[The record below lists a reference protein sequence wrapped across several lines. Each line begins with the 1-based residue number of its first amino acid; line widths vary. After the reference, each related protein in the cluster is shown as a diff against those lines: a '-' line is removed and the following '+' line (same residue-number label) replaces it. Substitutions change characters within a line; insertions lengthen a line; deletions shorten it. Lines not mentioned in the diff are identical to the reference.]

1 MALCTRCGRQAEPG
15 AEFCQGCVG
24 SSAADAVDQPMTA
37 PAMAAADYLR
47 PFAAEGTSPAL
58 LRETQG
64 PDYWTDPGI
73 DRIPGYPEPVASG
86 QSPSSE
92 PPSGDE
98 AFADDPSYPAPDD
111 QPYEGPPDD
120 AYNSGGGNVAPR
132 RPEYLPAPGQA
143 FTVGGQRYA
152 PPGSPQGMLQPY
164 GPADAPYAEGQ
175 ERYPIPGA
183 PYAGD
188 RDLGTLAGPPY
199 APVQDRDT
207 PAGPPP
213 YAPVQDRDTPAG
225 PPPYAPVQDRDTPA
239 GPHFTFGPQR
249 YPPAAEQY
257 PAPADAYPAY
267 PAGQRSAPA
276 GGPVSE
282 PGYYPAGQPYQASTG
297 YLPPGAH
304 WDATSPED
312 RTGLDP
318 VRYPDPLLY
327 PSTAAPT
334 GPSDPAAAPVP
345 ADPGLSD
352 PARAAGRGWGAS
364 TRRLLRRRAAAG
376 PEPDYG
382 EQWPAAGL
390 PGQPYAAPH
399 VPGGGV
405 PGAGP
410 ALAMAATQADRG
422 GPVWAGTGPADA
434 RLADAVDPMLA
445 ADSYADEGAEPDR
458 FLTGRRPGQA
468 RWIAFAGAAI
478 VLIIASAGAAIV
490 LSHHSPPARTAGSGR
505 APASAGAP
513 APTPTTSPLV
523 TVAPAAAGAA
533 QAHAIEAFLTA
544 YFTAINEHDFAAY
557 RSLFSAGQRGGL
569 SATAFARGYGSS
581 QDSQATLR
589 SIAVPAAGKVV
600 ATVSFVSHQQAAD
613 SATHSS
619 CTSWTISLFLIK
631 QAGTYVIHT
640 PPASYGA
647 TAAACS

>member
-1 MALCTRCGRQAEPG
+1 
-15 AEFCQGCVG
+15 
-24 SSAADAVDQPMTA
+24 MTA

-73 DRIPGYPEPVASG
+73 DRIPGYPEPAASG

-92 PPSGDE
+92 PPPGDE
-98 AFADDPSYPAPDD
+98 AFADGPSYPAPDD
-111 QPYEGPPDD
+111 QPYGGPPDDQPYVGPPYD
-120 AYNSGGGNVAPR
+120 AYNSGGGNVAPP
-132 RPEYLPAPGQA
+132 RPEYLPAPGP
-143 FTVGGQRYA
+143 FSVGGERYVQA
-152 PPGSPQGMLQPY
+152 GSPQGMLQPY
-164 GPADAPYAEGQ
+164 GPADSSYSGGQ

-188 RDLGTLAGPPY
+188 
-199 APVQDRDT
+199 QDPDT
-207 PAGPPP
+207 PAGPPRTQG
-213 YAPVQDRDTPAG
+213 QD
-225 PPPYAPVQDRDTPA
+225 QDTPA
-239 GPHFTFGPQR
+239 GPHYTVGPQR

-257 PAPADAYPAY
+257 PAADEAYPAY
-267 PAGQRSAPA
+267 PGGQRSAPA
-276 GGPVSE
+276 GGPEGE
-282 PGYYPAGQPYQASTG
+282 PGYYPAGQPYQASAG
-297 YLPPGAH
+297 YAPPDPH
-304 WDATSPED
+304 WSAPSPQD

-327 PSTAAPT
+327 PSTA
-334 GPSDPAAAPVP
+334 GPSDPAAAPV
-345 ADPGLSD
+345 LSD
-352 PARAAGRGWGAS
+352 PELSDPELSDPGQPAGRGWGVS
-364 TRRLLRRRAAAG
+364 TRRLLRRRAAAD
-376 PEPDYG
+376 PEPDDG

-405 PGAGP
+405 PGGGP
-410 ALAMAATQADRG
+410 ALAMAATQADRV
-422 GPVWAGTGPADA
+422 GPVFAGTGPADA
-434 RLADAVDPMLA
+434 RFADAVDPMLA
-445 ADSYADEGAEPDR
+445 AGSYADEESESSR

-468 RWIAFAGAAI
+468 RWIAFAAAAI

-490 LSHHSPPARTAGSGR
+490 LSHHSPPARPAASGR

-523 TVAPAAAGAA
+523 TIAPAAAAA
-533 QAHAIEAFLTA
+533 SQAHAIEAFLTA

-600 ATVSFVSHQQAAD
+600 ATVSFVSHQQATD

-631 QAGTYVIHT
+631 QAGTYVIHS

-647 TAAACS
+647 TAAACP